1 MVKVPAVTADSSFVV
16 TEVNVTV
23 ASAVIVNTTFTPVL
37 LVVTAVPSV
46 LVLVLVTSDR
56 ATRPFDET

>member
-1 MVKVPAVTADSSFVV
+1 MPAVTADSSFVV

>member
-1 MVKVPAVTADSSFVV
+1 MVKVPAVTADASFVV